1 MNDKRDIFDQLLGD
15 KLSEMREMPSEGL
28 FDRIEATLAAMGQAT
43 PVATQEAEQQ
53 VAEAPEVVEQQPKRV
68 VPLWSRQ
75 WVRTSVAV
83 AAAIALFVGVVVMT
97 DQSAPEEVVVAEVQ
111 PEQPTLPDQQPEV
124 EIQGEQPSVQE
135 WLAAATPHNL
145 LSSSSQQQHP
155 ASVKAAGE
163 SSVNEGEADNIKQST
178 EVVADNSKK
187 SATTKK
193 LTSTQ
198 HTKRKSQRKSNAEI
212 EEYWRSVL
220 GEDYYYADEEDGLRL
235 LAPTDVSL
243 YASNVGFNQG
253 HIQVNNLAN
262 SAMLVSEQAAQ
273 GGDGSL
279 AGTPTF
285 MKAPRKEVSELKHY
299 MPVSVGLN
307 ATFALGEWLALESGV
322 TYTNLYSKS
331 NNSGKV
337 STYHYTQNLHYI
349 GVPLAVNINLVN
361 FGSLSLYGKAGGSIE
376 FCVAAKKR
384 QYIDGAIN
392 IVEDINTEGVQI
404 GLNAAA
410 GVNYRL
416 VDNLGLFAE
425 AGVGYWTATKPQ
437 PSSWR
442 SEHPLGFSLMAGLR
456 FAFR

>member
-43 PVATQEAEQQ
+43 PAATQEAEQQ
-53 VAEAPEVVEQQPKRV
+53 EAEAPEVVEQQPKRV
-68 VPLWSRQ
+68 VPLWSRG
-75 WVRTSVAV
+75 WVRASVAV
-83 AAAIALFVGVVVMT
+83 AAAIALFVGVVVVT
-97 DQSAPEEVVVAEVQ
+97 DQSAPEEVVVAVAQ
-111 PEQPTLPDQQPEV
+111 PEQTTQPEQQPKV
-124 EIQGEQPSVQE
+124 EIQGEQPSVEE
-135 WLAAATPHNL
+135 WLAAAAPHNL
-145 LSSSSQQQHP
+145 LTSASQQLP

-163 SSVNEGEADNIKQST
+163 SVVDEGEAESIKQMT

-187 SATTKK
+187 SADAAKS
-193 LTSTQ
+193 TSVKR
-198 HTKRKSQRKSNAEI
+198 TKRKAQRKSNAEI
-212 EEYWRSVL
+212 EEYWRNVL
-220 GEDYYYADEEDGLRL
+220 GQEEFYDEQQEGVRL
-235 LAPTDVSL
+235 LSPTDVSL
-243 YASNVGFNQG
+243 YATNVGFNQG

-262 SAMLVSEQAAQ
+262 SEMMINEMVASGNDATLS
-273 GGDGSL
+273 
-279 AGTPTF
+279 GTPTF

-299 MPVSVGLN
+299 MPVSVGLS
-307 ATFALGEWLALESGV
+307 ASFALGEWLALESGL

-331 NNSGKV
+331 DNSGKV
-337 STYHYTQNLHYI
+337 SNYHYTQNLHYI
-349 GVPLAVNINLVN
+349 GIPLAVNINLVD
-361 FGSLSLYGKAGGSIE
+361 FGSLSIYGKAGSSIE

-392 IVEDINTEGVQI
+392 LVEDIATEGVQI

-442 SEHPLGFSLMAGLR
+442 TDHPLGFSLMAGVR